1 MNQLYEVNIM
11 AHVMK
16 TFYVSAE
23 TAEKAGKIAEVLYN
37 NEMID
42 INKEME
48 VNVEAVSLNG
58 DEYYDGCIEENYPH
72 TDVSSDDYCKD
83 CVLYRIYNSI
93 ADEKDS
99 MELPG
104 SRA

>member
-1 MNQLYEVNIM
+1 MNQIYEVNVM

-16 TFYVSAE
+16 PFYVSAE

-37 NEMID
+37 NGMID

-58 DEYYDGCIEENYPH
+58 DEYYDGRIDKNNQH
-72 TDVSSDDYCKD
+72 TDVSSDDCCKD
-83 CVLYRIYNSI
+83 CTLYRIYNSI
-93 ADEKDS
+93 ADEKNS
-99 MELPG
+99 VELPG

>member
-1 MNQLYEVNIM
+1 MNQFYEVNVM

-23 TAEKAGKIAEVLYN
+23 TAEKAGKIAEVMYN
-37 NEMID
+37 NGMID

-48 VNVEAVSLNG
+48 VNVESVSLNG
-58 DEYYDGCIEENYPH
+58 NKYYDGRIEENCPH
-72 TDVSSDDYCKD
+72 TDVSADDYCKD
-83 CVLYRIYNSI
+83 CALYRIYNSI